1 MRDKVHDMCRAFL
14 GGQWDHISSD
24 EIVIKI
30 LRYVFYMKLYSLLR
44 LLNIAL
50 HCNNYN
56 ILHNLF
62 WYYFSGG
69 YSNQLDYCSLPDKV
83 QSLNGEPRDVVIRF
97 YGQPNNDGDDY
108 KVTNSLITM
117 LLSERRLGP
126 KLYGV
131 FAGGRLEEYI
141 PVSRLLFQ

>member
-1 MRDKVHDMCRAFL
+1 MRDKVHEMCRAFL

-30 LRYVFYMKLYSLLR
+30 L
-44 LLNIAL
+44 
-50 HCNNYN
+50 
-56 ILHNLF
+56 
-62 WYYFSGG
+62 SGG
-69 YSNQLDYCSLPDKV
+69 YSNQLYYCSLPDKV
-83 QSLNGEPRDVVIRF
+83 QSLNGEPQDVVLRF

-108 KVTNSLITM
+108 KVTDSLITM

-141 PVSRLLFQ
+141 P